1 MYFIQIVRSKISGVS
16 ASGSCLQ
23 EVAKEAEEL
32 LKLINLPLIGWS
44 EAAASS
50 NSHPHNIEE
59 DEDIIMVGRD
69 TEFSWTMDDLLD
81 TSSLKRSVFTIVGV
95 PGIGKTAFCKK
106 VYTDIAVVSHFD
118 IRAWVT
124 IGQRYNGNVQQ
135 LLCNLLQSMRPPPL
149 PLNDMMLQGSTVSQ
163 LKDQLHNHLKKCK
176 RYFIVLDDVPNTL
189 LWDDIQQCF
198 PVDSNGSR
206 ILLTTLFK
214 NVAIK
219 NGNTVQ
225 YLPYLDDSESWVLF
239 SHRFSLKQHMT
250 PKFEEIAKNLV
261 EECKGLPRSI
271 VTVADRLSK
280 CNFTLKEWK
289 KIEKELLSLGILH
302 RDTQHSSKLTN
313 IYNRLPQHLKVCF
326 FYFVVFPKHSEINAK
341 RLIKLWVAEGFVKPM
356 KNMPLEDIGYMYLMA
371 LTKKHKKKVFYVQQ
385 ILNNVLDGHQTYSQI
400 HVGG

>member
-1 MYFIQIVRSKISGVS
+1 MACVALTSLMATIELEFLHPNHRVSLLPDDEKPLKSLVQKLSYMEGFVKKEYKNAVGGTPIRRHLLNKIRDFALKAEDAIEIQLTSILQLQQKAHLS
-16 ASGSCLQ
+16 LQ

-302 RDTQHSSKLTN
+302 RDTQHS
-313 IYNRLPQHLKVCF
+313 
-326 FYFVVFPKHSEINAK
+326 
-341 RLIKLWVAEGFVKPM
+341 M
-356 KNMPLEDIGYMYLMA
+356 KSMRKGLLSYGLLRDL
-371 LTKKHKKKVFYVQQ
+371 
-385 ILNNVLDGHQTYSQI
+385 
-400 HVGG
+400 